1 MMSAT
6 REELTRSWLWKNNM
20 KKTAGMLLSLAVLY
34 VYGYRLKQRQAACP
48 FYKVWHGDEEII
60 QIRLSGVVSIQTGQ
74 KKVFGYISICDEV
87 EQDIWEIHVRLR
99 RHGGI
104 LCFRYAEQSLQQLSA
119 DGSVLHT
126 YR

>member
-1 MMSAT
+1 M
-6 REELTRSWLWKNNM
+6 RKP
-20 KKTAGMLLSLAVLY
+20 AGRLLSLAVLY

-60 QIRLSGVVSIQTGQ
+60 QICLSGVVSIQKGQ
-74 KKVFGYISICDEV
+74 RKVFGYISSCDEM
-87 EQDIWEIHVRLR
+87 EQDIWKFHVRLR

>member
-1 MMSAT
+1 
-6 REELTRSWLWKNNM
+6 
-20 KKTAGMLLSLAVLY
+20 MLLSLAVLY

-48 FYKVWHGDEEII
+48 YCASSSWLIAPFYKVWHGDEEII
-60 QIRLSGVVSIQTGQ
+60 QICLSGVVSIQKGQ
-74 KKVFGYISICDEV
+74 RKVFGYISSCDEM
-87 EQDIWEIHVRLR
+87 EQDIWKFHVRLC